1 MLCLALFV
9 ACAAASSGANFRGL
23 RAEGAGRTVATEE
36 VEANLRAT
44 LDAVLRGGEGEAAKH
59 LESIEASIWQSFEAL
74 PKNELGRLGPRAVR
88 YLVHNYFAK
97 EHGWLIQGLEP
108 HGNQDEV
115 SEMHEVSILQ
125 DKAPMLVE
133 TLLEAK
139 RGDRGLSLSDSVAMI
154 AALERLIYDE
164 SQHLLQASYRLNG
177 FAPAE
182 PITESAMHEVLTSYL
197 LLFEMGQKANLTDS
211 RRHQLLKKRA
221 AEAGGNWPLLVAFER
236 DSVLNYVSSKTEQGA
251 LDQQHFTFQESTAI
265 MEGLAK
271 GYGKWQHSE
280 CQAMKKD
287 LMQLD
292 ADGTGRV
299 PVSKFYSQPD
309 TADYH
314 FTESLDY
321 LKTIGALDETGRGEA
336 RVRIA
341 NYMAGPS
348 NCIASSS
355 YYSVCC
361 LNECEGLMN
370 QLEAKVHAPTAAP
383 EKLLNMVMNMSSD
396 TVNAPRQLPKA
407 LQDRLHEIAS
417 RNDGEVPLHGRLFAQ
432 WMHHAFPNE
441 CAHPEITE
449 DAAVLTPSHWLDK
462 TATVK
467 ASEREKLATAEPAKV
482 TLEKAKIDWSD
493 EERLH
498 AHAVPAPAKARST
511 LSSVVRV
518 AMQLAMLLGL
528 LRMALGSWQTATG
541 ASSYEKSKKFDL
553 PF

>member
-1 MLCLALFV
+1 
-9 ACAAASSGANFRGL
+9 
-23 RAEGAGRTVATEE
+23 
-36 VEANLRAT
+36 
-44 LDAVLRGGEGEAAKH
+44 
-59 LESIEASIWQSFEAL
+59 
-74 PKNELGRLGPRAVR
+74 
-88 YLVHNYFAK
+88 
-97 EHGWLIQGLEP
+97 
-108 HGNQDEV
+108 
-115 SEMHEVSILQ
+115 
-125 DKAPMLVE
+125 
-133 TLLEAK
+133 
-139 RGDRGLSLSDSVAMI
+139 
-154 AALERLIYDE
+154 
-164 SQHLLQASYRLNG
+164 
-177 FAPAE
+177 
-182 PITESAMHEVLTSYL
+182 MHEVLTSYL

-265 MEGLAK
+265 MEGLAR

-299 PVSKFYSQPD
+299 SVSKFYSQPD

-383 EKLLNMVMNMSSD
+383 EKLLNLVMNMSSD

-407 LQDRLHEIAS
+407 LQERLHEIAS

-462 TATVK
+462 TATVE
-467 ASEREKLATAEPAKV
+467 ASERKMLATAEPAKEATPGPPLERHQGAV
-482 TLEKAKIDWSD
+482 RDNRPAWMTKGLGVGTQMFGEATGDLMKPGMTRADLEALEKKTSEGSGEPDPFAEVFNEAKNKNGNGGNSD
-493 EERLH
+493 AAGPGGLIIYGEKN
-498 AHAVPAPAKARST
+498 AVQECREPAILLAYLFRWWPQNVQMLRGGIQAWIRSKGEVE
-511 LSSVVRV
+511 VV
-518 AMQLAMLLGL
+518 
-528 LRMALGSWQTATG
+528 T
-541 ASSYEKSKKFDL
+541 
-553 PF
+553 